1 MVTMMNHFRLA
12 RASCAIMAL
21 AVFSP
26 APCSAVAADWRI
38 DPARTTIAFA
48 IDAAGFPRTEGRF
61 RQFDGRISVD
71 FSQPSRSNVAFHVRS
86 QSVDVGSSSF
96 DDYLRSA
103 AFLDSA
109 KFPSIDFVSTSV
121 QQTSDHS
128 VRVSGELTLLGV
140 TKPLTVDVTVARET
154 AGGRARLEF
163 RAATRINRLAF
174 GMNSGFPLVSRDVEL
189 TISSAATET

>member
-1 MVTMMNHFRLA
+1 MTKNKFFRPL
-12 RASCAIMAL
+12 RAAHAVAAL
-21 AVFSP
+21 AFFPQSP
-26 APCSAVAADWRI
+26 VSAAAAADWRI

-61 RQFDGRISVD
+61 RQFEGHISID
-71 FSQPSRSNVAFHVRS
+71 FAQPSRSNVAFHVRS
-86 QSVDVGSSSF
+86 QSVDVGSPSF
-96 DDYLRSA
+96 NDYVRSA
-103 AFLDSA
+103 TFLDSA
-109 KFPSIDFVSTSV
+109 KHPSIDFVSTSV
-121 QQTSDHS
+121 RSTSDHS

-154 AGGRARLEF
+154 AGGRMRLDFHAETRIDRLE
-163 RAATRINRLAF
+163 F